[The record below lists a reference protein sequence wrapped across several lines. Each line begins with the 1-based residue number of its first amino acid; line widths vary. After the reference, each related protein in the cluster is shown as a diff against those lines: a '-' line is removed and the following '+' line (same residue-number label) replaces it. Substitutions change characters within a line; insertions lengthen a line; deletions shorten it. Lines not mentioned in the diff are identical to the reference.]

1 MTPFKNKRIWIVG
14 ASEGIGAALA
24 QQLAAAGAQLVLSA
38 RNAGALAGLATRLS
52 GGPHMAAACD
62 VTDADSMARAW
73 AELQAGGRP
82 LDGVIYNAGAYEP
95 MDAAHF
101 DRAKIAQMLEVNFNG
116 ALNMLA
122 HVLPDF
128 MARNAGHIALVGSV
142 AGYRGLPAA
151 LGYGASKAAL
161 IHLAENL
168 KADLAPT
175 AIRVQIINPGF
186 VKTRLTD
193 RNDFAMPCII
203 TPERAAA
210 YIVQGLQQ
218 SRFEIH
224 FPKRFSRAL
233 KLLSLLPYSVYF
245 WLLRQVKWSG

>member
-1 MTPFKNKRIWIVG
+1 MKVFSGQSIWLIG

-24 QQLAAAGAQLVLSA
+24 QRLAEAGAELVLSA
-38 RNAGALAGLATRLS
+38 RNADALHAV
-52 GGPHMAAACD
+52 AAALPGTHRVVPCD
-62 VTDADSMARAW
+62 VTDPTSVAAAW
-73 AELQAGGRP
+73 QSVSGAGRP
-82 LDGVIYNAGAYEP
+82 LDRVIYNAGAYEP

-101 DRAKIAQMLEVNFNG
+101 DRSKIARMVDVNFNG

-122 HVLPDF
+122 WVLPDF

-168 KADLAPT
+168 RADLART
-175 AIRVQIINPGF
+175 NIQVQIINPGF

-193 RNDFAMPCII
+193 RNDFTMPCII
-203 TPERAAA
+203 TPERAAD
-210 YIVQGLQQ
+210 YIVRGLQQ
-218 SRFEIH
+218 TRFEID
-224 FPKRFSRAL
+224 FPKRFSRVM
-233 KLLSLLPYSVYF
+233 KLLSLLPYGAYF
-245 WLLRQVKWSG
+245 WLLRQVKWSS